1 MRIYNAYILWPMSR
15 QAWGVSST
23 IRRVAGSNGH
33 ASEMLVLRA
42 VEIGRSQTSSLQ
54 VSDKGRPI
62 MEEG

>member
-1 MRIYNAYILWPMSR
+1 MQL
-15 QAWGVSST
+15 
-23 IRRVAGSNGH
+23 
-33 ASEMLVLRA
+33 LVKLEREGPP

>member
-1 MRIYNAYILWPMSR
+1 MAFGRGHSAGRRHRWMRL
-15 QAWGVSST
+15 
-23 IRRVAGSNGH
+23 
-33 ASEMLVLRA
+33 LVKLEREGPP